1 MEPNQSDLLSTPT
14 PDSTADP
21 TLRARRPDMLTAAA
35 TVLGVE
41 SCLLVLLG
49 LQSTMLMRW
58 RPPYDKALYALGVLG
73 AITAVVAFRVAR
85 VEPRTQ
91 RLAIGYSAVLAV
103 LLAGWTVFGFLSGVI
118 SLLSVFTVLGA
129 ISATLLL
136 NESLPACRDSY
147 AAREQL
153 RAEGVEFNL

>member
-1 MEPNQSDLLSTPT
+1 MELGPSVFSQTS
-14 PDSTADP
+14 DP
-21 TLRARRPDMLTAAA
+21 TQRARRPDMLTAAA

-49 LQSTMLMRW
+49 LQSTMLMQW
-58 RPPYDKALYALGVLG
+58 RPPYDKAIYALTVLG
-73 AITAVVAFRVAR
+73 ATTAVVAFRVAR

-91 RLAIGYSAVLAV
+91 KLAIGYSVALA
-103 LLAGWTVFGFLSGVI
+103 LLVAGWTLFSFFSGVFSI
-118 SLLSVFTVLGA
+118 LSVFTVLGA

-153 RAEGVEFNL
+153 RSEGVEFNL

>member
-1 MEPNQSDLLSTPT
+1 MEPNQSDLALT
-14 PDSTADP
+14 PDSTPDP

-58 RPPYDKALYALGVLG
+58 RAPYDKAIYALAILG
-73 AITAVVAFRVAR
+73 AVTAAVAFRVAR
-85 VEPRTQ
+85 VEPHTQ
-91 RLAIGYSAVLAV
+91 RLAIGYSGGLTIV
-103 LLAGWTVFGFLSGVI
+103 LAGWTLFGFLSGVV

-153 RAEGVEFNL
+153 RSEGVEFNL

>member
-1 MEPNQSDLLSTPT
+1 MEPNQSNRLSAPA
-14 PDSTADP
+14 PDATADP